1 MSRLTWICARDL
13 DRATDKFINT
23 IADCR
28 EEHQKRMVR
37 NVLDPFSIAAITHIF
52 RLTNYEDVMTTAG
65 SSTTIGCIGNAL
77 GAFHQEVLGAAEGWK
92 NHDRGFDV
100 ISEGHRKLAEIKN
113 KHNTMNAVNRR
124 EVEEGLK
131 QALRQ
136 RQRGWKAYLVLII
149 PKQPERYEK
158 PLNNAGTLLETD
170 GVSFYEMVSGKQNAL
185 YDVLDHLCKALA
197 IDNSVMEWIGGLGSL
212 PPRL

>member
-1 MSRLTWICARDL
+1 MSRLTWICAHDL
-13 DRATDKFINT
+13 DRATDRFINT

-28 EEHQKRMVR
+28 EKQQKRMVR
-37 NVLDPFSIAAITHIF
+37 NVLDPFSIATIAHIF
-52 RLTNYEDVMTTAG
+52 RLANYEDVMTTAG
-65 SSTTIGCIGNAL
+65 SSATIGCIGNAL
-77 GAFHQEVLGAAEGWK
+77 GAFHQEVLGAAEGWE

-100 ISEGHRKLAEIKN
+100 ISERHRKLAEIKN
-113 KHNTMNAVNRR
+113 KHNTTNAANRR

-136 RQRGWKAYLVLII
+136 RQRGWKAYLVII
-149 PKQPERYEK
+149 ISKQPKRYK
-158 PLNNAGTLLETD
+158 KSLNDKGTLLETD

-197 IDNSVMEWIGGLGSL
+197 IDNNVTEWIGGLSSL